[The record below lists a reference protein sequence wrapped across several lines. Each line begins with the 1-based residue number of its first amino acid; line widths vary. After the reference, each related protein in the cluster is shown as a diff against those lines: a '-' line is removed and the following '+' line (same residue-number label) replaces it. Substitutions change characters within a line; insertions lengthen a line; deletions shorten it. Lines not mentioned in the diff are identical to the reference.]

1 MGAFAGPVDA
11 DFGESTSGC
20 AQCVLLNRR
29 CVPEII
35 APRARVAEPSLVF
48 TLGQAFEHL
57 IPTNRFLF
65 HWMFVGRICIG
76 GFGNGLLH
84 SKLMCYHNYGMS
96 KSVAPCAIA
105 PTQSRNP
112 PYYYPVSSSII
123 PKWGRWPPALFGM
136 ILDDIG

>member
-1 MGAFAGPVDA
+1 MGAFAGPVDADFLSAAGADAGPGPVDTDFLSAAGAGPVDA

-65 HWMFVGRICIG
+65 HWMFVGRISIG
-76 GFGNGLLH
+76 GFGNELLH
-84 SKLMCYHNYGMS
+84 DMQGS
-96 KSVAPCAIA
+96 
-105 PTQSRNP
+105 TP
-112 PYYYPVSSSII
+112 P
-123 PKWGRWPPALFGM
+123 
-136 ILDDIG
+136 